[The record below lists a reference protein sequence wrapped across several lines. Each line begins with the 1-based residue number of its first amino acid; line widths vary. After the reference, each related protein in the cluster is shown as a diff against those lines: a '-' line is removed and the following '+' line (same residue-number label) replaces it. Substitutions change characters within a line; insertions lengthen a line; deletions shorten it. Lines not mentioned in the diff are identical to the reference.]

1 MHMTDKR
8 ATRTGFAVIGFGL
21 LLDLVAHGAGDPV
34 SAQIGHVVVIV
45 GMVLSLV
52 GVVLDGARMSRLPVD
67 AKKREVGHALR

>member
-1 MHMTDKR
+1 MNDKR
-8 ATRTGFAVIGFGL
+8 ATQTGFAVIGFGL
-21 LLDLVAHGAGDPV
+21 LLDLVAHGAGDAA

-52 GVVLDGARMSRLPVD
+52 GVVLDGVRMSRLPID